1 MKLLFLIAGLVVV
14 THGKALSQT
23 FELTY
28 VQNNPVRL
36 VEMKLQDQFG
46 DEWVLPD
53 NEGKPAILFFLPK
66 VTNRDEGKTE
76 MNKVRSYIRYIEE
89 SYDNEI
95 QTLFIIEPY
104 RTGPLINRI
113 LRSRLR
119 DEAFSIV
126 TDSDANIINQTKN
139 GTEGLYFWIVD
150 SEGEIIH
157 RSSPGFS
164 EKEWE
169 MTQPIVK
176 HQLNQ

>member
-1 MKLLFLIAGLVVV
+1 MKLLFLIAGLIVV
-14 THGKALSQT
+14 THGMALSQT

-28 VQNNPVRL
+28 FQNDPVRL
-36 VEMKLQDQFG
+36 VEMKLLDQFG

-53 NEGKPAILFFLPK
+53 AEGKPAFIFFLPK
-66 VTNRDEGKTE
+66 VPNRDEGKAE
-76 MNKVRSYIRYIEE
+76 MNKVRSYMRYIEE
-89 SYDNEI
+89 RYDNEF

-113 LRSRLR
+113 LQSHLR
-119 DEAFSIV
+119 DETFRIV
-126 TDSDANIINQTKN
+126 TDSDAYIINQTKD
-139 GTEGLYFWIVD
+139 GAEGLYFWIVD

-169 MTQPIVK
+169 MTQTTVQ
-176 HQLNQ
+176 HQFNQ